1 MGMKRKLKK
10 LLWLLVIILTIT
22 NLLFANIAEATNNNG
37 ASTTINSLNSAE
49 EDNLFETVFDF
60 RGGLVDI
67 GVGIIS
73 KVVQIPLLLIAQG
86 LHALLT
92 GIASI
97 GNDSIEGMVTPDDIF
112 FNRIS
117 FTDINFFDIP
127 SDTGSMIYAIRTN
140 IATWYYILRI
150 LSVIILLVV
159 LIYVGIRMAISTVA
173 SDQAR
178 YKKMLTDWFLSFAIL
193 FFLGYII
200 IFTLEANT
208 ALINMLGQANKI
220 VIGDG
225 VVTELSKNVA
235 SLSGTRSWASFIV
248 YWALVGMT
256 CAFLLAYIKRM
267 LTIGFLI
274 IISPLIT
281 ITYSIDKMKDGQAQA
296 LNTWMREFMFTVLI
310 QPFHII
316 IYLVFVSSTFSIL
329 TSTPSLAAMLLSI
342 ICMGF
347 IWTAEK
353 IVKEIFGFKNA
364 SSLGETLAAMH
375 IVRDV
380 GKGIRDKA
388 SKAGSAGGKVLSK
401 TRFGQNIQN
410 RVSSSRAGQTYNKLS
425 NWSKNTGVGRVTSGV
440 LKTTGAVGMG
450 AAAMGFEIGAG
461 TPANALQ
468 VGMEGYRTGKAFFN
482 PTPSTAPGSAQ
493 QIQLSENDLKR
504 FSDLISKN
512 NNFNFD
518 HYSTNTTNK
527 NNLKS
532 YAQSLIGANMDML
545 NGNIQNAL
553 TQLMAANP
561 TEYNTTTPGG
571 NQHLQ
576 DIQDAA
582 LNDSLDFNDPSTNP
596 LGHAWTAEERRVVT
610 EIQIRNLAQAVN
622 STHQQ
627 YQAAGRANPSQD
639 VDTFID
645 GL

>member
-1 MGMKRKLKK
+1 MKRKLKR
-10 LLWLLVIILTIT
+10 LLWLIVIISTIT
-22 NLLFANIAEATNNNG
+22 NLVFANIAEASNTG
-37 ASTTINSLNSAE
+37 GSSTAVTSLANEEENSIL
-49 EDNLFETVFDF
+49 DGLFGIL
-60 RGGLVDI
+60 GGIVDI

-73 KVVQIPLLLIAQG
+73 KVVQIPFLLIIQA

-92 GIASI
+92 GVASI
-97 GNDSIEGMVTPDDIF
+97 GNDAIQGLVTPDDIF

-127 SDTGSMIYAIRTN
+127 ADTGSMLYVIRTN

-150 LSVIILLVV
+150 FSVIILLVV

-178 YKKMLTDWFLSFAIL
+178 YKKMLTDWVLSFAIL

-200 IFTLEANT
+200 LFTLEANT
-208 ALINMLGQANKI
+208 ALVNMLGQANKI

-225 VVTELSKNVA
+225 VVTELSKDVA
-235 SLSGTRSWASFIV
+235 SLSGTRSWAALIV
-248 YWALVGMT
+248 YAALIGMT

-296 LNTWMREFMFTVLI
+296 LNTWMREFMFNVLI

-316 IYLVFVSSTFSIL
+316 IYLVFVSSVLKIL
-329 TSTPSLAAMLLSI
+329 AAKPSLAAMLLSV

-353 IVKEIFGFKNA
+353 IVKKIFGFDQA
-364 SSLGETLAAMH
+364 QSLGETIAAMG
-375 IVRDV
+375 IVRDI
-380 GKGIRDKA
+380 GKRIRDKA
-388 SKAGSAGGKVLSK
+388 SKAGSAGGKAISK

-410 RVSSSRAGQTYNKLS
+410 RVSSSRAGQTYNRLS
-425 NWSKNTGVGRVTSGV
+425 NWSKNTGVGRAASSVI
-440 LKTTGAVGMG
+440 KTTGAVGMG
-450 AAAMGFEIGAG
+450 AVAMGFEIGAG

-468 VGMEGYRTGKAFFN
+468 VGLEGYRTGKAYFN
-482 PTPSTAPGSAQ
+482 PAPNTAPGSPQ
-493 QIQLSENDLKR
+493 QIQLSEQDLRR

-518 HYSTNTTNK
+518 NYSTNATNK
-527 NNLKS
+527 NNLKA
-532 YAQSLIGANMDML
+532 YAQSLIGANMNML

-561 TEYNTTTPGG
+561 TEYNTTTPSG
-571 NQHLQ
+571 NQHLLDLQ
-576 DIQDAA
+576 NAA
-582 LNDSLDFNDPSTNP
+582 LDTNLDFNDPSTNP
-596 LGHAWTAEERRVVT
+596 LGHAWTAEEKKVVT